1 MIIEN
6 FEAHGVGVEEIRIA
20 GGLLRNPFLMQ
31 MYADVTKGP
40 LRVAKALPAG
50 GHGSPISAALAYPS
64 VAEAAE
70 AMAGLAD
77 TVYLPDPAES
87 EVYDRLF
94 AVYSHLYDYFGRE
107 TEIMHD
113 LQKLRAERGWG
124 QG

>member
-1 MIIEN
+1 
-6 FEAHGVGVEEIRIA
+6 
-20 GGLLRNPFLMQ
+20 
-31 MYADVTKGP
+31 
-40 LRVAKALPAG
+40 
-50 GHGSPISAALAYPS
+50 
-64 VAEAAE
+64 
-70 AMAGLAD
+70 MAGLAD